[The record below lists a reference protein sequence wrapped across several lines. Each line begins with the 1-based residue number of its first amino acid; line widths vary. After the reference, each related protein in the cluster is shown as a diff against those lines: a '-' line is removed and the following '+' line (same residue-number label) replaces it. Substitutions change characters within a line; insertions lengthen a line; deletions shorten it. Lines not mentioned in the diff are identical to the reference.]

1 MNEPVYLECDC
12 TSAEHTMRFVL
23 DDDEVYPHIYVEM
36 QLSRSRGF
44 LRRLWLAIKYV
55 FGYEC
60 KYGHWDE
67 TMLTAGNVEKLRDL
81 CDRHLEQWKKY
92 SDEVQPLPE
101 ASNSDPVD

>member
-1 MNEPVYLECDC
+1 MEYTYVECDC
-12 TSAEHTMRFVL
+12 TSGEHTIRFVL
-23 DDDEVYPHIYVEM
+23 ESDEVYPHIYVNM
-36 QLSRSRGF
+36 QLSHSRSF
-44 LRRLWLAIKYV
+44 FKRLWLAVKYV

-67 TMLTAGNVEKLRDL
+67 TLLTADEVEKLRGL

-101 ASNSDPVD
+101 ASDSNTVD